1 MSDRSEELA
10 VYLRGVGHAPVRV
23 GILVR
28 DAAANVQFVVDQ
40 SYIDL
45 GPSRPILSVSWHVPG
60 DEDLTTARLRERRDK
75 LNRFGQLPPWFGNL
89 LPEGALRSLVETQM
103 PTGRV
108 SEFDIIRRLGSDLPG
123 AVVVGDDGGG
133 GGVDISAPSPALQS
147 DTALPRLR
155 FSLAGVQLKFS
166 SLRQDGRLTLPA
178 QGTTGNVIVKLPH
191 ERYPQLPE
199 IEFSSMK
206 LAEAAGVRTAGCE
219 LLPSSAADDIPEK
232 LRPGSYV
239 LAVTRF
245 DRTDD
250 GGRIHIEDFNQVMEA
265 VGDQK
270 YAKANEESV
279 VNAVRRFSESGA
291 AATEQTVRRIVV
303 NILLGN
309 TDAHL
314 KNWSFIFPA
323 GTGID
328 LAPAYDIV
336 SIVLLNDDEQ
346 MALKL
351 RGTKDPKLMTVERFI
366 KFAHYVGFTDHKMR
380 KVVTSTVARAADTW
394 PDLLK
399 ALPLTRQQS
408 GALGRRWKALP
419 LPRGYP
425 SPFPG

>member
-1 MSDRSEELA
+1 MPDHSEELP
-10 VYLRGVGHAPVRV
+10 VYLRGEGYRPIRV
-23 GILVR
+23 GILAR
-28 DAAANVQFVVDQ
+28 DDAANVQFVVDQ
-40 SYIDL
+40 NYIDL

-60 DEDLTTARLRERRDK
+60 DEDLTTVRLCERRDK
-75 LNRFGQLPPWFGNL
+75 LSRFGQLPPWFGNL
-89 LPEGALRSLVETQM
+89 LPEGALRNLVETQM

-123 AVVVGDDGGG
+123 AVVVGDGGG
-133 GGVDISAPSPALQS
+133 IDASAPSPVLQS

-166 SLRQDGRLTLPA
+166 SLRQGGRLTLPA

-206 LAEAAGVRTAGCE
+206 LAEAAGVRTASCE
-219 LLPSSAADDIPEK
+219 LLPSSTAEDIPER
-232 LRPGSYV
+232 LRPGPYV

-250 GGRIHIEDFNQVMEA
+250 GGRIHTEDFSQVMEA

-270 YAKANEESV
+270 YAKANEESI
-279 VNAVRRFSESGA
+279 VNAVRRFAESGA
-291 AATEQTVRRIVV
+291 AAIEQAVRRVV
-303 NILLGN
+303 INILIGN

-323 GTGID
+323 GTSVD

-351 RGTKDPKLMTVERFI
+351 RGTKDPKLMTADRFV
-366 KFAHYVGFTDHKMR
+366 KFAQYVGFTDHKMR
-380 KVVTSTVARAADTW
+380 KVVTDTVARAADTW

-399 ALPLTRQQS
+399 GLPLTRQQS
-408 GALGRRWKALP
+408 GTLGRRWKALP
-419 LPRGYP
+419 LPSGYP